1 VSPQPSHGTYQIK
14 STDEPDE
21 PLFGES
27 GKGSDHGF
35 NISTGVKLIHSAYGG
50 DNPLGNLLSLPA
62 VLDKLEVLIITTY
75 LALRSFRFRFSKSA
89 SMFIIT

>member
-1 VSPQPSHGTYQIK
+1 M
-14 STDEPDE
+14 DEPDE

-75 LALRSFRFRFSKSA
+75 LALRSFRFSKSV
-89 SMFIIT
+89 SMFTIT